1 MGVPLAAVGAAAAL
15 CFFAPDAHAGRRGGG
30 GSRGGGRSMGAASSG
45 YKSRGNVGNIYGSK
59 VSQLIVRS
67 IRMSG
72 WRVSSQAPMN
82 FSSARQYSGCQR
94 FRWRDYGQ
102 AVCMSLLCIDIRRR
116 QPTLTC
122 ADNIT
127 TAPD

>member
-59 VSQLIVRS
+59 VSQLSLARLRAGCVH
-67 IRMSG
+67 
-72 WRVSSQAPMN
+72 VSTVHGTKDPAKSP
-82 FSSARQYSGCQR
+82 Y
-94 FRWRDYGQ
+94 
-102 AVCMSLLCIDIRRR
+102 V
-116 QPTLTC
+116 
-122 ADNIT
+122 
-127 TAPD
+127 

>member
-1 MGVPLAAVGAAAAL
+1 MSEPPSPLALPDWVIGLVSASRKSKMGVPLVAVGAAAAL

-72 WRVSSQAPMN
+72 WRVSS
-82 FSSARQYSGCQR
+82 
-94 FRWRDYGQ
+94 
-102 AVCMSLLCIDIRRR
+102 
-116 QPTLTC
+116 
-122 ADNIT
+122 
-127 TAPD
+127 